1 MKFYCN
7 GMDLSNA
14 TNIVSKALAVNKN
27 IPILEGIKIYAKGD
41 KVVFSAYNQELYIE
55 KEIKAE
61 ILIEGETVVNG
72 KLFNEYANKLAG
84 LDKVEIEKGD
94 NNKISILFE
103 NSEAEIT
110 YYDIENFPSL
120 GEYNENV
127 SIKIKECE
135 FKELIERVIFCASLN
150 DTRLLLKSCNM
161 EVIDNYIEAVCLDG
175 YRVAISRKDISNKK
189 GELKF
194 IMLAKLLAD
203 ISKILN
209 DSEDEITISRVN
221 NMVVIDMGYTR
232 IRTTIVEGEFY
243 NYRNNLPQEVG
254 NTIVVNREE
263 LENCLSRVNIIS
275 KDLAFNRITIT
286 VEDNKLTIFAESEK
300 GKVNETI
307 ICKADGEKIRIG
319 LNSKYLMDAIL
330 RIKEDYLK
338 IEIERPIKPILV
350 RKIEGD
356 DYKCVI
362 LPLRLIG

>member
-41 KVVFSAYNQELYIE
+41 KVTLSAYNQELYIE
-55 KEIKAE
+55 KVIKAE
-61 ILIEGETVVNG
+61 ILLEGEVVVNG
-72 KLFNEYANKLAG
+72 KLFNEYANKLSS
-84 LDKVEIEKGD
+84 LNKIEIEKGD
-94 NNKISILFE
+94 NNKISIIFE

-120 GEYNENV
+120 GEYNEEV
-127 SIKIKECE
+127 SIKIKEGE
-135 FKELIERVIFCASLN
+135 FKELIERVIFCVSLN

-161 EVIDNYIEAVCLDG
+161 EVIDTYIEAVCLDG
-175 YRVAISRKDISNKK
+175 YRVAISRKEVANKK
-189 GELKF
+189 GTLKF
-194 IMLAKLLAD
+194 IILGKILSD

-209 DSEDEITISRVN
+209 DSEEEIVISRVN
-221 NMVVIDMGYTR
+221 NMVVIDLGHTK
-232 IRTTIVEGEFY
+232 IRTTTVEGEFY
-243 NYRNNLPQEVG
+243 NYRNNLPNDINNE
-254 NTIVVNREE
+254 IIINREE

-275 KDLAFNRITIT
+275 KDLAFNKITISI
-286 VEDNKLTIFAESEK
+286 EENKFSIFAESEK
-300 GKVNETI
+300 GKINETI
-307 ICKADGEKIRIG
+307 DCKAGGEKIRIG

-350 RKIEGD
+350 KKIDGD
-356 DYKCVI
+356 EYKCVI

>member
-14 TNIVSKALAVNKN
+14 TNIVSKALAINKN
-27 IPILEGIKIYAKGD
+27 IPILEGIKLYAKGST
-41 KVVFSAYNQELYIE
+41 VTLSAYNQELYIE
-55 KEIKAE
+55 KQIKAE
-61 ILIEGETVVNG
+61 ILLEGEVVVNG
-72 KLFNEYANKLAG
+72 KLFNEYANKLASQE
-84 LDKVEIEKGD
+84 KIEIEKGD
-94 NNKISILFE
+94 NNKISIVFE

-120 GEYNENV
+120 GEYNDQI
-127 SIKIKECE
+127 SIKVKEGD
-135 FKELIERVIFCASLN
+135 FKQLIEKVIFCASLN

-175 YRVAISRKDISNKK
+175 YRVAISRNEVISQK
-189 GELKF
+189 GELKL
-194 IMLAKLLAD
+194 IILGKILSD

-221 NMVVIDMGYTR
+221 NMIVIDLGHTK
-232 IRTTIVEGEFY
+232 IRTTTVEGEFY
-243 NYRNNLPQEVG
+243 NYRNNLPQET
-254 NTIVVNREE
+254 NNLIIINKEE
-263 LENCLSRVNIIS
+263 LESCLSRVSIIS

-286 VEDNKLTIFAESEK
+286 VEENKFNIFSESEK

-307 ICKADGEKIRIG
+307 DCKAEGEKIRIG

-350 RKIEGD
+350 KRIDSD

>member
-1 MKFYCN
+1 
-7 GMDLSNA
+7 MDLSNA
-14 TNIVSKALAVNKN
+14 TNIVSKALAINKN

-41 KVVFSAYNQELYIE
+41 TITLSAYNQELYIE
-55 KEIKAE
+55 KKIKAE
-61 ILIEGETVVNG
+61 ILLEGEVVVNG
-72 KLFNEYANKLAG
+72 KLFNEYANKLASQE
-84 LDKVEIEKGD
+84 KIEVEKGD
-94 NNKISILFE
+94 NNKISIIFE

-120 GEYNENV
+120 GEYNDQI
-127 SIKIKECE
+127 SIKIKEGD
-135 FKELIERVIFCASLN
+135 FKQLIDKVIFCASLN

-175 YRVAISRKDISNKK
+175 YRVAISRNEVIAQN

-194 IMLAKLLAD
+194 IILGKILSD

-209 DSEDEITISRVN
+209 DCEDEITISRVN
-221 NMVVIDMGYTR
+221 NMIVIDLGHTK
-232 IRTTIVEGEFY
+232 IRTTTVDGEFY
-243 NYRNNLPQEVG
+243 NYRNNLPQET
-254 NTIVVNREE
+254 NNLIIINKEE
-263 LENCLSRVNIIS
+263 LESCLSRVSIIS

-286 VEDNKLTIFAESEK
+286 VEENKFNIFSQSEK
-300 GKVNETI
+300 GKINETI
-307 ICKADGEKIRIG
+307 DCKAEGEKIRIG
-319 LNSKYLMDAIL
+319 LNSKYLMDAIQ

-350 RKIEGD
+350 KRIEGE

>member
-14 TNIVSKALAVNKN
+14 TNIVSKALAINKN
-27 IPILEGIKIYAKGD
+27 IPILEGIKLYAKGST
-41 KVVFSAYNQELYIE
+41 VTLSAYNQELYIE
-55 KEIKAE
+55 KQIKAE
-61 ILIEGETVVNG
+61 ILLEGEVVVNG
-72 KLFNEYANKLAG
+72 KLFNEYANKLASQE
-84 LDKVEIEKGD
+84 KIEIEKGD

-120 GEYNENV
+120 GEYNDQI
-127 SIKIKECE
+127 SIKVKEGD
-135 FKELIERVIFCASLN
+135 FKQLIEKVIFCASLN

-175 YRVAISRKDISNKK
+175 YRVAISRNEVISQK

-194 IMLAKLLAD
+194 IILGKILSD

-221 NMVVIDMGYTR
+221 NMIVIDLGHTK
-232 IRTTIVEGEFY
+232 IRTTTVEGEFY
-243 NYRNNLPQEVG
+243 NYRNNLPQET
-254 NTIVVNREE
+254 NNLIIINKEE
-263 LENCLSRVNIIS
+263 LESCLSRVSIIS

-286 VEDNKLTIFAESEK
+286 VEENKFNIFSESEK

-307 ICKADGEKIRIG
+307 DCKAEGEKIRIG

-350 RKIEGD
+350 KRIDSD